1 MNYRKSL
8 CAVAFL
14 AVVAPLSAYA
24 DAPSGDADQIFPRSS
39 RETPKPSASDRA
51 QNTNYA
57 EFKFEPAKSPEAK
70 AVTREEVRKDLAMHG
85 MAKVEA

>member
-39 RETPKPSASDRA
+39 PDTPKASTWDRVEN
-51 QNTNYA
+51 QNYA
-57 EFKFEPAKSPEAK
+57 EFKFEPAPSPEAK

-85 MAKVEA
+85 MPNVEA